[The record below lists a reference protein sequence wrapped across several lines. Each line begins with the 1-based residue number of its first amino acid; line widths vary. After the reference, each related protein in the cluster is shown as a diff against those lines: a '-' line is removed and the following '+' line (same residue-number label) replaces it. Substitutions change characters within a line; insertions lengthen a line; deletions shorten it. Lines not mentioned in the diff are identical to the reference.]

1 MQEPETAPRIRKSP
15 AGCAV
20 AVTLILII
28 AGTTGNKLRAQ
39 ARRFNVRDDIGMTVL
54 EDPYTG
60 HSDPIAFS
68 PDRRFF
74 VVIANRGRLD
84 LNRCESILRIYRSRD
99 VHEFLLHPADPQPP
113 APVWVV
119 SRATSKYGPV
129 ITDVRWL
136 RDSSGLGFLAKTPS
150 ERKQL
155 FLAEIATKTVSA
167 LTSDEQHVTGFDI
180 RDRRHFV
187 YSILRPAT
195 VKKVFEGAN
204 RSPRDEAASTVI
216 TGRTL
221 RELFMAESPSSE
233 DSIAMHDGSELWAVV
248 GDRRFRVTDK
258 SSGRPLSLYWEGEQ
272 ALALAP
278 DGHSVA
284 TSLAVATIPSDWEK
298 RYEPPPGLD
307 SSFPYRIKAGQ
318 QDVEAMD
325 GLGYVSEYAVIDL
338 LRGEVKRLVGA
349 PTGPV
354 GGWWG
359 YVHAAWSA
367 DGKSIALTDT
377 FLPAGAQRSEQE
389 LNRPCVAVVVLVD
402 RKASCVAPLKATTKE
417 GVEDGYR
424 YITDVEF
431 AGSNDRV
438 TVKSFS
444 RPVVVWG
451 ATTYVRSTHGTWAPE
466 PEDTVGDPPQLDVVI
481 KQSLNDPPVLMAT
494 DRESKVSRAIWEP
507 NPDLKN
513 VDWGEA
519 SVFKWTDKANREWV
533 GGLYKPPG
541 FVSGRRYPLV
551 IQTHGFVQDKFN
563 PSGLYTTA
571 YAARE
576 LAAIGIVVVQVPDC
590 SIIFTPEEAPCNVD
604 GFEAAAE
611 RLVADGMVDR
621 ENIGLLGFSQS
632 GYHVMQAL
640 VFGSLRYKAASLNDF
655 TSEGYWDHLS
665 GVDDNI
671 TAKTEESWIGARPF
685 GDGLATWLKRSP
697 GFNLDKIN
705 SAVLLRQNGGILSN
719 AVAVWGTYAPLRYL
733 KKPVDFVIIND
744 EEHEL
749 TNPACRLA
757 SQGGTVDW
765 FDFWLNGHEDP
776 DPAKA
781 EQYKRWRGL
790 RELRE
795 KDQIHAANP

>member
-1 MQEPETAPRIRKSP
+1 MLSMV
-15 AGCAV
+15 GAV
-20 AVTLILII
+20 
-28 AGTTGNKLRAQ
+28 GRNLRAES
-39 ARRFNVRDDIGMTVL
+39 RRFNVRDDIGMTVL

-60 HSDPIAFS
+60 HSDPITFS

-74 VVIANRGRLD
+74 VAIANRGRLD
-84 LNRCESILRIYRSRD
+84 LNRCESTLTIYRTRD
-99 VHEFLLHPADPQPP
+99 VHEFLLRPADPQPP
-113 APVWVV
+113 PPVWVV
-119 SRATSKYGPV
+119 SKATSKYGPV
-129 ITDVRWL
+129 ISDVRWL
-136 RDSSGLGFLAKTPS
+136 RDSSGLGFLAETPS
-150 ERKQL
+150 GRKQL
-155 FLAEIATKTVSA
+155 FLAEIATKTVGA
-167 LTSDEQHVTGFDI
+167 LTSDDQHVTGFDI

-187 YSILRPAT
+187 YSILHPAT
-195 VKKVFEGAN
+195 VKQVLERAKNSLA
-204 RSPRDEAASTVI
+204 DEAPSTVL

-221 RELFMAESPSSE
+221 RELFMAQSPSSE
-233 DSIAMHDGSELWAVV
+233 DSITWHDGSELWAVV
-248 GDRRFRVTDK
+248 GGRRLRVTDK

-272 ALALAP
+272 ALALSP
-278 DGHSVA
+278 DGLSVA

-298 RYEPPPGLD
+298 RYQPPPDLD
-307 SSFPYRIKAGQ
+307 PSFPYRIKAGH
-318 QDVEAMD
+318 QDVEATD
-325 GLGYVSEYAVIDL
+325 GLGYVSEYAVIGL
-338 LRGEVKRLVGA
+338 VSGEVKRLVGA
-349 PTGPV
+349 PTGPA

-377 FLPAGAQRSEQE
+377 FLPAGAQRPEQG

-402 RKASCVAPLKATTKE
+402 QKASCVTPLKAITKE

-451 ATTYVRSTHGTWAPE
+451 ATTYVRSTHGPWALG
-466 PEDTVGDPPQLDVVI
+466 PEDTVGDPPQVDVVV

-513 VDWGEA
+513 IDWGEA

-541 FVSGRRYPLV
+541 FVSGHRYPLV

-576 LAAIGIVVVQVPDC
+576 LAAIGIVVVQAPDC

-604 GFEAAAE
+604 GFESAAE
-611 RLVADGMVDR
+611 RLVAEGMVDR

-640 VFGSLRYKAASLNDF
+640 VFGSLPYKAASLNDF
-655 TSEGYWDHLS
+655 TNEGYWSYLS
-665 GVDDNI
+665 GADDEV

-697 GFNLDKIN
+697 DFNLDKIS
-705 SAVLLRQNGGILSN
+705 SAVLLRQNGGILGN

-733 KKPVDFVIIND
+733 KKPVDLVVIND

-781 EQYKRWRGL
+781 EQYVRWRAL
-790 RELRE
+790 RKMQEE
-795 KDQIHAANP
+795 NDAKAKAAHAN

>member
-1 MQEPETAPRIRKSP
+1 VT
-15 AGCAV
+15 
-20 AVTLILII
+20 VTLILFTV
-28 AGTTGNKLRAQ
+28 GTVSNTVRAEG
-39 ARRFNVRDDIGMTVL
+39 RRFNVKDDIGMTVF

-60 HSDPIAFS
+60 HSDPIFFS

-74 VVIANRGRLD
+74 VAIANRGRLD
-84 LNRCESILRIYRSRD
+84 LNRSESLLAIYRTRD
-99 VHEFLLHPADPQPP
+99 VHEFLLHPGAPQPP
-113 APVWVV
+113 HPVWVV
-119 SRATSKYGPV
+119 SKATSKYGPV

-136 RDSSGLGFLAKTPS
+136 RDSSGLGFLAQTS
-150 ERKQL
+150 SGRKRL
-155 FLAEIATKTVSA
+155 FLAEIAIKTVSA
-167 LTSDEQHVTGFDI
+167 LTSDDQHVTGFDI

-187 YSILRPAT
+187 YSVLRPAT
-195 VKKVFEGAN
+195 VKQIFERGN
-204 RSPRDEAASTVI
+204 RSLAAEGPSTVL

-221 RELFMAESPSSE
+221 RELFIAQNPSSE
-233 DSIAMHDGSELWAVV
+233 DSIATHDGSDLWAVM
-248 GDRRFRVTDK
+248 GEHRFRVTDK

-272 ALALAP
+272 ALALSP

-284 TSLAVATIPSDWEK
+284 TSLAVATISSDWEK
-298 RYEPPPGLD
+298 RYQPPPDLD
-307 SSFPYRIKAGQ
+307 PSFPYRIKAGK
-318 QDVEAMD
+318 QDLEAMD
-325 GLGYVSEYAVIDL
+325 GPGYVSEYAVIDL
-338 LRGEVKRLVGA
+338 VSGEVKRLIGA
-349 PTGPV
+349 PTGPAA
-354 GGWWG
+354 GWWG

-377 FLPAGAQRSEQE
+377 FLAAAVQRPEQG
-389 LNRPCVAVVVLVD
+389 LHRPCVAVVDLVD
-402 RKASCVAPLKATTKE
+402 QKASCVEPLKAITKD
-417 GVEDGYR
+417 GVEEGYR
-424 YITDVEF
+424 YITDAMF
-431 AGSNDRV
+431 AGSNNRV

-451 ATTYVRSTHGTWAPE
+451 ATTYTRSTHTTWTPE
-466 PEDTVGDPPQLDVVI
+466 SEDKVGGQPQLEVVV

-513 VDWGEA
+513 IDWGEA
-519 SVFKWTDKANREWV
+519 SIFKWTDKANREWV

-541 FVSGRRYPLV
+541 FVSGHLYPLV

-590 SIIFTPEEAPCNVD
+590 SIIFTPEEAQCNVD

-611 RLVADGMVDR
+611 RLIAEGMVDR
-621 ENIGLLGFSQS
+621 ENIGILGFSQS

-640 VFGSLRYKAASLNDF
+640 VFGSLHYKAASLNDW
-655 TSEGYWDHLS
+655 TNEGYWRYLS
-665 GVDDNI
+665 GADDDV
-671 TAKTEESWIGARPF
+671 TAKAEESWIGARPF

-697 GFNLDKIN
+697 DFNLDKIS
-705 SAVLLRQNGGILSN
+705 SAVLLTLNGSPRS
-719 AVAVWGTYAPLRYL
+719 AFAVWGTYAPLRYL
-733 KKPVDFVIIND
+733 KKAVDLVVIND

-757 SQGGTVDW
+757 SQSGTVDW

-781 EQYKRWRGL
+781 EQYKRWRRL
-790 RELRE
+790 RELRA
-795 KDQIHAANP
+795 KD